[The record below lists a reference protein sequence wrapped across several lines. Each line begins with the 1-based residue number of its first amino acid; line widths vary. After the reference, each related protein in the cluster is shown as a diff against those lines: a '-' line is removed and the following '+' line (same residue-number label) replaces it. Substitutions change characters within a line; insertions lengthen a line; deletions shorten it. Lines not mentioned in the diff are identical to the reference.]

1 MKHLKGIYFALKQ
14 RMEQLLRDD
23 HREIIV
29 ELRLDIEQIIQLLCT
44 EKGIPYDGLDLES
57 LMNSLSDK
65 ENIKNSNRKRSDLV
79 DLLWGDDKGD
89 KK

>member
-1 MKHLKGIYFALKQ
+1 MKQLKGIYFALKQ

-23 HREIIV
+23 HREVIV

-57 LMNSLSDK
+57 LMESLTEDEEGDK
-65 ENIKNSNRKRSDLV
+65 DLV
-79 DLLWGDDKGD
+79 DLLWGDDKGS